1 MRSLREGCGGCKCP
15 FLRYIGMFGA
25 KRESGGE
32 QELVVKITRMMKTMM
47 LDFMIL
53 VLYPSG
59 I

>member
-15 FLRYIGMFGA
+15 FLRYIEMFVA

>member
-1 MRSLREGCGGCKCP
+1 
-15 FLRYIGMFGA
+15 MFGA